1 MCQLLYCVSTVF
13 PFFFFL
19 YVYMYCKNVFQVQ
32 ISLNKE
38 AVNPMKAKRIRP
50 DEDAKFWCQAGLDK
64 DGFEKRFINN
74 TIGFGVFTTAFFQKG
89 AFLLEYV
96 GNRISE
102 KEAEIRERKR
112 RKKKHSYMFH
122 FKWNGKH
129 VVDATDVPERMCRY
143 VNDDKKANATMK
155 LKVFNNY
162 PRLCSF
168 ALQDIHIGE
177 EIRYDYGDENVPW
190 RQHFHKTKMEMKTIE
205 VTDDDDDDPF
215 DLKKP
220 RFSEKKEQ
228 CQSKAKVSC
237 MLEMIDLVMM
247 MT

>member
-1 MCQLLYCVSTVF
+1 MSYSRG
-13 PFFFFL
+13 
-19 YVYMYCKNVFQVQ
+19 KRAVQ

>member
-1 MCQLLYCVSTVF
+1 M
-13 PFFFFL
+13 
-19 YVYMYCKNVFQVQ
+19 
-32 ISLNKE
+32 NKE
-38 AVNPMKAKRIRP
+38 AVNPVKAKRIRS

-129 VVDATDVPERMCRY
+129 V
-143 VNDDKKANATMK
+143 
-155 LKVFNNY
+155 
-162 PRLCSF
+162 
-168 ALQDIHIGE
+168 
-177 EIRYDYGDENVPW
+177 
-190 RQHFHKTKMEMKTIE
+190 QHFHKTKMEMKTTE